1 MTLSSD
7 VALNNNRSTC
17 KPGLFYVAPGCSG
30 LTSQGN
36 IAHLSQHQFR
46 SVRRHTARK
55 QQEHRILLLQSQ
67 LQQAHR
73 ALAAWEAWWYWHKED
88 YKRELL
94 SFKPDC
100 TEKPLDVGF
109 KTTPMLDSCNVSC
122 VAYVND
128 EGANLVTIKPD
139 FTEESL
145 DICFQTTIDSCNV
158 SSAAQVDDEGANL
171 VSSRPDCTE
180 EPLDFCFQTTSKLD
194 SVPGAAHDDDRNEE
208 ANIVSFQPAC
218 TEKPLDLLH
227 GNGMAEVTNRHD
239 FYHSDQNE
247 STNYPSFDEDDV
259 SNDSGLTSDDDEEF
273 HTADIGM
280 MIIADMVARS
290 ERVNV
295 AQIIR
300 VLEARGIDIAVLGSI
315 FASRE
320 FAMLFEVCGDM
331 VMARREPNG

>member
-122 VAYVND
+122 
-128 EGANLVTIKPD
+128 
-139 FTEESL
+139 
-145 DICFQTTIDSCNV
+145 
-158 SSAAQVDDEGANL
+158 AAPVDDEGAIL
-171 VSSRPDCTE
+171 APDCTE